1 MRMEGIH
8 NFRDVG
14 GQRTE
19 DDRLVKRGMLY
30 RSGSLADA
38 SNADLERLSAL
49 GIRTIC
55 DLRTHQE
62 RDDNPSR
69 LPRHAGIRV
78 LHIPVKVNRHDE
90 SGLLL
95 RALWLLF
102 GKARKLDYGKLAR
115 ESYREYVTDF
125 RPQFSTVMKLAADDH
140 NLPLLIH
147 CTAGKDRTGFACSL
161 IQLML
166 GVPPEAVL
174 DDYLR
179 SNDHLDA
186 FTDGMLHK
194 LRFASLFGLSRE
206 KLLPLFEARQEYLEA
221 AFDQIRRDYGTVS
234 DYVRE
239 GLEVSD
245 AQVRRLRGLLLE
257 EG

>member
-1 MRMEGIH
+1 MEGIH

-38 SNADLERLSAL
+38 SDADMERLSAL

-69 LPRHAGIRV
+69 IPRHAGIRA
-78 LHIPVKVNRHDE
+78 LHVPVKVNQHDE

-95 RALWLLF
+95 RVLWLLF
-102 GKARKLDYGKLAR
+102 GKARRLDYGKLAR

-125 RPQFSTVMKLAADDH
+125 RPQFSTVMKLTADDH

-161 IQLML
+161 IQLTL
-166 GVPPEAVL
+166 GVPPEAVVE
-174 DDYLR
+174 DYLR
-179 SNDHLDA
+179 SNEHLDA
-186 FTDGMLHK
+186 FTDRMLHK

-206 KLLPLFEARQEYLEA
+206 KLLPLFEARREYLEA
-221 AFDQIRRDYGTVS
+221 AFDQIRDDYGTVS

-239 GLEVSD
+239 GLGISSKE
-245 AQVRRLRGLLLE
+245 VRRLKGLLLE
-257 EG
+257 DG